1 MPAIL
6 PPAPVNPTGQLAQS
20 MPGYDPVP
28 AIAAQ
33 EQSLQD
39 FLNLPVREILAR
51 LGLPPSANGKPPE
64 GEPKPEEPRPE
75 DAQQQGNPIDPMSL
89 ISPVTDA
96 LSTLGPGLFQG
107 VDPTAMFQGIS
118 QAFQSTG
125 TSLQPAL
132 GAVDN
137 AWQGASGTAAAT
149 KTTTAMANG
158 TEVALQ
164 SDALRSSLETAAT
177 NVAQARVRLIEIITE
192 FQATLAAIGPSIIF
206 PWGWAAAIAAAN
218 KAIASTAE
226 VMTELQSSL
235 AAQAAEVTA
244 AGAPVEVT
252 PSPQTPAPTG
262 GASPL
267 GGLAS
272 PLMSMATKGAQAG
285 IQAGTGAASS
295 ASQAANQAAGETAAR
310 TTGAA
315 MAPVGG
321 AVPPTGGGGGA
332 GGGGAGGAAVPRSV
346 AMSSMVQPET
356 GASSP
361 QSATV
366 RASGGAAGV
375 GGAGMMGAPMAPM
388 AGHGGNA
395 SSNSHSAA
403 SFLHTTDQGGEI
415 VGDLGNAAPPVLGE
429 ADPNE
434 PPDVELR
441 I

>member
-1 MPAIL
+1 MPALL
-6 PPAPVNPTGQLAQS
+6 PPGPINPTGELAQR
-20 MPGYDPVP
+20 MPGYDTAPV
-28 AIAAQ
+28 IAAQ

-39 FLNLPVREILAR
+39 FLNLPVREILTR
-51 LGLPPSANGKPPE
+51 FGLPASANGKPPD
-64 GEPKPEEPRPE
+64 GDPKPEGTPPE
-75 DAQQQGNPIDPMSL
+75 AAQPQGNPIDPMAL

-107 VDPTAMFQGIS
+107 VDPTTMFQGIS

-125 TSLQPAL
+125 GPLQQSL
-132 GAVDN
+132 GSVNN

-149 KTTTAMANG
+149 KTATAMANG
-158 TEVALQ
+158 TEVAAQ
-164 SDALRSSLETAAT
+164 SDKLGTSLSTAAT
-177 NVAQARVRLIEIITE
+177 NVAQARVRLIEIVTE
-192 FQATLAAIGPSIIF
+192 FQATLAAIGPNIIF

-218 KAIASTAE
+218 KAIAMTAE
-226 VMTELQSSL
+226 VMTELQTSL
-235 AAQAAEVTA
+235 GAQAAEVTA
-244 AGAPVEVT
+244 AGAPVGVT
-252 PSPQTPAPTG
+252 GAPTAG
-262 GASPL
+262 NSPL

-295 ASQAANQAAGETAAR
+295 ASKAANQAASETAAR

-315 MAPVGG
+315 TAPLRGG
-321 AVPPTGGGGGA
+321 VPATGGGGGGA
-332 GGGGAGGAAVPRSV
+332 GGGGAGGAVTPRSM

-356 GASSP
+356 NTSST

-366 RASGGAAGV
+366 RTTGGAAGV
-375 GGAGMMGAPMAPM
+375 GGPGMMGAPYAPM
-388 AGHGGNA
+388 AGQGGNA
-395 SSNSHSAA
+395 SSNSHTAA

>member
-1 MPAIL
+1 MPALL
-6 PPAPVNPTGQLAQS
+6 PPRPVNPTGELAQR
-20 MPGYDPVP
+20 MPGYDTAPV
-28 AIAAQ
+28 IAAQ

-51 LGLPPSANGKPPE
+51 LGLPQSPNAKPPE
-64 GEPKPEEPRPE
+64 GEPKPEAPPPEP
-75 DAQQQGNPIDPMSL
+75 AQQQGNPIDPMAL

-107 VDPTAMFQGIS
+107 VDPTAMLQGIS

-125 TSLQPAL
+125 GSLQPAL
-132 GAVDN
+132 GSVDN

-149 KTTTAMANG
+149 KTATAMANG
-158 TEVALQ
+158 TEVAAQ
-164 SDALRSSLETAAT
+164 SDKLGTSLATAAA
-177 NVAQARVRLIEIITE
+177 NVGQARVRLIEIVTE
-192 FQATLAAIGPSIIF
+192 FQATLAAIGPNIIF

-218 KAIASTAE
+218 KAIAMTAE
-226 VMTELQSSL
+226 VMTELQSTL
-235 AAQAAEVTA
+235 GAEAAEVTA
-244 AGAPVEVT
+244 AGAPVDVT
-252 PSPQTPAPTG
+252 TAPTAG
-262 GASPL
+262 GSPL

-295 ASQAANQAAGETAAR
+295 ASQAANQAASETAAR
-310 TTGAA
+310 TTGAVT
-315 MAPVGG
+315 APVGG
-321 AVPPTGGGGGA
+321 AVPPSGGGSGGGGA
-332 GGGGAGGAAVPRSV
+332 GGGAGGAPAPRSM

-356 GASSP
+356 ATTST

-366 RASGGAAGV
+366 RPSGGAAGV
-375 GGAGMMGAPMAPM
+375 GGPGMMGAPYAPM
-388 AGHGGNA
+388 AGGQGANA

>member
-1 MPAIL
+1 MPALL
-6 PPAPVNPTGQLAQS
+6 PPRPVNPTGELAQR
-20 MPGYDPVP
+20 MPGYDTAPV
-28 AIAAQ
+28 IAAQ

-39 FLNLPVREILAR
+39 FLNLPVRDILAR
-51 LGLPPSANGKPPE
+51 LGLPQSPNAKPPE
-64 GEPKPEEPRPE
+64 GEPKPEDAPPEP
-75 DAQQQGNPIDPMSL
+75 AQQQGNPIDPMAL

-107 VDPTAMFQGIS
+107 VDPTAMLQGIA
-118 QAFQSTG
+118 QAFQATG
-125 TSLQPAL
+125 GSLQPAL
-132 GAVDN
+132 GSVDN

-149 KTTTAMANG
+149 KTATAMANG
-158 TEVALQ
+158 TEVAAQ
-164 SDALRSSLETAAT
+164 SDKLGTSLATAAT
-177 NVAQARVRLIEIITE
+177 NVGQARVQLIEIVTE
-192 FQATLAAIGPSIIF
+192 FQATLAAIGPNIIF

-218 KAIASTAE
+218 KAIAMTAE
-226 VMTELQSSL
+226 VMTELQTTL
-235 AAQAAEVTA
+235 GAEAAEVTA
-244 AGAPVEVT
+244 AGAPVGVT
-252 PSPQTPAPTG
+252 EAPTAG
-262 GASPL
+262 SSPFSA
-267 GGLAS
+267 LAS

-295 ASQAANQAAGETAAR
+295 AGQAANQAASETAAR
-310 TTGAA
+310 TTGAVT
-315 MAPVGG
+315 APVGG
-321 AVPPTGGGGGA
+321 AVPPSGGGSGGGGA
-332 GGGGAGGAAVPRSV
+332 GGGAGGTPPPRSM

-356 GASSP
+356 ATTST

-366 RASGGAAGV
+366 RPSGGAAGV
-375 GGAGMMGAPMAPM
+375 GGPGMMGAPYAPM
-388 AGHGGNA
+388 AGGQGANA

>member
-1 MPAIL
+1 MPALL
-6 PPAPVNPTGQLAQS
+6 PPRPVNPTGELAQR
-20 MPGYDPVP
+20 MPGYDTAPV
-28 AIAAQ
+28 IAAQ

-51 LGLPPSANGKPPE
+51 LGLPQSPNAKPPE
-64 GEPKPEEPRPE
+64 GEPKPEDKQPEP
-75 DAQQQGNPIDPMSL
+75 AQQQGNPIDPMAL

-107 VDPTAMFQGIS
+107 VDPTAMLQGIS

-125 TSLQPAL
+125 SSLQPAL

-149 KTTTAMANG
+149 KTASAMANG
-158 TEVALQ
+158 TQVAAQ
-164 SDALRSSLETAAT
+164 SDKLGTSLATAAT
-177 NVAQARVRLIEIITE
+177 NVGQARVRLIEIVTE
-192 FQATLAAIGPSIIF
+192 FQATLAAIGPNIIF

-218 KAIASTAE
+218 KAIAMTAE
-226 VMTELQSSL
+226 VMTELQTTL
-235 AAQAAEVTA
+235 GAEATEVTA
-244 AGAPVEVT
+244 AGAPVDVT
-252 PSPQTPAPTG
+252 AAPTAG
-262 GASPL
+262 GSPL

-295 ASQAANQAAGETAAR
+295 ASQAANQAASETAAR
-310 TTGAA
+310 TTGAVT
-315 MAPVGG
+315 APVGG
-321 AVPPTGGGGGA
+321 AVPPTGGGS
-332 GGGGAGGAAVPRSV
+332 GGGGAGGGAGGAPAPRSM

-356 GASSP
+356 ATTST

-366 RASGGAAGV
+366 RPSGGAAGV
-375 GGAGMMGAPMAPM
+375 GGPGMMGAPYAPM
-388 AGHGGNA
+388 ASGQGANA